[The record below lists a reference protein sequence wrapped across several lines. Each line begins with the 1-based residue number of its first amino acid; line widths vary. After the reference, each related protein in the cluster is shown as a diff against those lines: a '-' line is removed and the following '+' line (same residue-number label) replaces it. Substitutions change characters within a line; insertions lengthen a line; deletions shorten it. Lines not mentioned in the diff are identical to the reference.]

1 VVSSSIGW
9 PIIICTKFWHRF
21 RTEYISAAFQV
32 FFVKTGLFSY
42 VPPAMT
48 KAPHILGEKLQ
59 GADESDI

>member
-1 VVSSSIGW
+1 
-9 PIIICTKFWHRF
+9 
-21 RTEYISAAFQV
+21 
-32 FFVKTGLFSY
+32 